1 MVELTLPVSHRL
13 ARSVWRWLLFVSIG
27 VVVAAV
33 GELQFSVLV
42 RGDWA
47 NLYGSMVFNAVYLS
61 GAFLVTL
68 LIFRLLPQRLAFLV
82 GAVLAAAGGLAV
94 EWFLIGNSPWGNPD
108 ANQIGMA
115 AYWAGMVLVPW
126 LLIDSD
132 PRLRPLKRVIGFY
145 ALGYVALAALGQGL
159 IQSIEWHYAFHVWTV
174 VIGYVGLV
182 ALVVV
187 GYLRAVGL
195 RLSPS
200 LAA

>member
-1 MVELTLPVSHRL
+1 MIASRLSAPHRL
-13 ARSVWRWLLFVSIG
+13 ARAVWRWLLFVAAG

-33 GELQFSVLV
+33 GEMQFSVLV
-42 RGDWA
+42 RGDWT

-61 GAFLVTL
+61 GAFLVTRL
-68 LIFRLLPQRLAFLV
+68 VLRLLPRRLAFLV
-82 GAVLAAAGGLAV
+82 CAALAAVCGLAV

-115 AYWAGMVLVPW
+115 AYWASMVLVPW
-126 LLIDSD
+126 LLIDPD

-145 ALGYVALAALGQGL
+145 TLGYVALVALGQGL
-159 IQSIEWHYAFHVWTV
+159 IPSAEWRYAFHVWTV

-187 GYLRAVGL
+187 GFIRALRAGL
-195 RLSPS
+195 SLNPS
-200 LAA
+200 A